1 VYATFREA
9 ETFQI
14 DQLPYPGPK
23 VIDHFRLV
31 SLMFILWIIDVVVL
45 TYALDAVMQDGVSI
59 VVLFV
64 NEVCPN
70 KWRVANNLPLA
81 FSMLSFAWRSF
92 IPH

>member
-1 VYATFREA
+1 LKLYVTLRVTFREA
-9 ETFQI
+9 QILQI

-23 VIDHFRLV
+23 MIDHIRLV

-64 NEVCPN
+64 NEVCQN
-70 KWRVANNLPLA
+70 GVRMGNNLSLS
-81 FSMLSFAWRSF
+81 FSMLSFA
-92 IPH
+92 